1 MIPQDNDTAV
11 LGCLREYGPGTI
23 TVKQLAALAGLS
35 RITVRTSVTA
45 LAVDGLVCLIPDVQ
59 ETAYM
64 IRHLHAGPGNCE
76 EPLGC
81 EIQEVHPDGQR

>member
-1 MIPQDNDTAV
+1 MISQDNDTAV

-23 TVKQLAALAGLS
+23 TV
-35 RITVRTSVTA
+35 RTSVTA
-45 LAVDGLVCLIPDVQ
+45 LSLDGLVCLIPDVQ